1 MEQILAIV
9 LNLLLVV
16 AAIFIHYEVLDRMS
30 RLIPRLP
37 FKPRARVIVGFSG
50 ALLAHTLEVLLFAV
64 GYWLFSSL
72 NLGRLTGSLE
82 SSFADYIYFSYV
94 TFTTVGYGDIAP
106 EGHIRWLSGIES
118 LTGFM
123 LVTWTA
129 SYLYLEMSQNWRHD

>member
-72 NLGRLTGSLE
+72 NLGRLKSAI
-82 SSFADYIYFSYV
+82 SSARSK
-94 TFTTVGYGDIAP
+94 
-106 EGHIRWLSGIES
+106 
-118 LTGFM
+118 
-123 LVTWTA
+123 
-129 SYLYLEMSQNWRHD
+129 

>member
-1 MEQILAIV
+1 MEQLLAIV

-30 RLIPRLP
+30 RFIPRLP

-64 GYWLFSSL
+64 GYWLFSAFG
-72 NLGRLTGSLE
+72 LGQLVGNFDGSL
-82 SSFADYIYFSYV
+82 ADYTYFSYS

-106 EGHIRWLSGIES
+106 EGHMRWLAGVES

>member
-1 MEQILAIV
+1 MEQILATV

-16 AAIFIHYEVLDRMS
+16 TAIFIHYEVLDRMS

-64 GYWLFSSL
+64 GYWLFATL
-72 NLGRLTGSLE
+72 NLGQLTGSLE
-82 SSFADYIYFSYV
+82 GSFADYIYFSYV

-106 EGHIRWLSGIES
+106 EGHIRWLSGAES